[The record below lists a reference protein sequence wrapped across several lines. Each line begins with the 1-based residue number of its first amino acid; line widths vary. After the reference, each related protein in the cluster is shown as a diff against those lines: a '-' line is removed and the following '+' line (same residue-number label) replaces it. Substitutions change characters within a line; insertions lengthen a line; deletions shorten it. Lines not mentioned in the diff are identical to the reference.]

1 LNFGKALKKLKKGES
16 VRLPYWSK
24 DVTINC
30 QYPDEHSKMTTEYL
44 YVESRFGRV
53 PWVITQIELMS
64 DAWEVVDDIFD
75 VSKDKDFD

>member
-1 LNFGKALKKLKKGES
+1 MNFSKALKKLKKGEA

-30 QYPDEHSKMTTEYL
+30 QYPDENSKMSAPYL
-44 YVESRFGRV
+44 YVESRYGRV

-64 DAWEVVDDIFD
+64 DDWEVVNDIFD
-75 VSKDKDFD
+75 STQDNDFD

>member
-1 LNFGKALKKLKKGES
+1 MDFSKALKKLKKGAL

-30 QYPDEHSKMTTEYL
+30 QYPDEHSKMTAPYL
-44 YVESRFGRV
+44 YVESRYGRI

-64 DAWEVVDDIFD
+64 DAWEVVDDVFD
-75 VSKDKDFD
+75 HTQDKDFD